1 MRVAI
6 DAHLLSDQQSY
17 RGAGVSNY
25 SAELLRALGALML
38 EEPVQPGGALA
49 ELTAYLHAANFT
61 TPGIE
66 IVRSRLPL
74 ENPVARIAWE
84 QSLLPLHLRRQRA
97 GLVHGLVNVL
107 PLTAPCPGVVT
118 VHDLAFVRTP
128 ETMRP
133 VKRLYLTALCRAS
146 VRCAAHVIA
155 VSQQTAT
162 DLQHFFG
169 TAPARI
175 TVVHNGVAARFTPRR
190 ADELAAFRQQRG
202 LPPRYLLYLGTLEP
216 RKNLE
221 HLVRAFAQWRAA
233 TAATPGTHDVKLVLA
248 GAKGWYYTEIF
259 RAVETLGL
267 AEQVIFPGF
276 IPSAELPDWYAAATA
291 FVYPSLFE
299 GFGLPVLEAMAC
311 GTPVVCSRAPGVS
324 EVAGDAALTFPPHD
338 VDALAAA
345 LEVVVNQPAARQ
357 ELAARGL
364 AQAARFTWRRSAAAT
379 LAIYRRFCQ

>member
-25 SAELLRALGALML
+25 SAELLKALGALAL
-38 EEPVQPGGALA
+38 EVQTQPGSAPT
-49 ELTAYLHAANFT
+49 ELIAYLHAERFMA
-61 TPGIE
+61 PGIQLM
-66 IVRSRLPL
+66 RSRLPL
-74 ENPVARIAWE
+74 ENPLARIAWE

-97 GLVHGLVNVL
+97 SLVHGLVNVL
-107 PLTAPCPGVVT
+107 PLAAPCPGVVT

-128 ETMRP
+128 ATLP
-133 VKRLYLTALCRAS
+133 LLKRIYLTALCRAS
-146 VRCAAHVIA
+146 VRRAAHVIA
-155 VSQQTAT
+155 VSHQTAA

-169 TAPARI
+169 APSDRI
-175 TVVHNGVAARFTPRR
+175 SVVHNGVAARFTPRSVE
-190 ADELAAFRQQRG
+190 AQAAFRQRRR

-221 HLVRAFAQWRAA
+221 QLVRAFAQWRVATA
-233 TAATPGTHDVKLVLA
+233 TAAHDVKLVLA

-259 RAVETLGL
+259 RTVEALGL

-276 IPSAELPDWYAAATA
+276 IAGDELPDWYAAATA

-324 EVAGDAALTFPPHD
+324 EVAGDAALTFPLHD
-338 VDALAAA
+338 DAAVMAA
-345 LEVVVNQPAARQ
+345 LELVVNQPAVRQ

-364 AQAARFTWRRSAAAT
+364 MQAARFTWRRSAEAT
-379 LAIYRRFCQ
+379 LAIYRHFSR

>member
-1 MRVAI
+1 
-6 DAHLLSDQQSY
+6 
-17 RGAGVSNY
+17 
-25 SAELLRALGALML
+25 
-38 EEPVQPGGALA
+38 
-49 ELTAYLHAANFT
+49 
-61 TPGIE
+61 
-66 IVRSRLPL
+66 
-74 ENPVARIAWE
+74 
-84 QSLLPLHLRRQRA
+84 
-97 GLVHGLVNVL
+97 VNVL
-107 PLTAPCPGVVT
+107 PLAAPCPGVVT

-146 VRCAAHVIA
+146 VRRAAHVIA

-162 DLQHFFG
+162 DLQHCFG
-169 TAPARI
+169 TPPARI

-202 LPPRYLLYLGTLEP
+202 LPSRYLLYLGTLEP

-221 HLVRAFAQWRAA
+221 HLVRAFAQWRTA
-233 TAATPGTHDVKLVLA
+233 TATMPATHDVKLVLA

-259 RAVETLGL
+259 RAVEALGL

-276 IPSAELPDWYAAATA
+276 IPGDELPDWYAAATA
-291 FVYPSLFE
+291 FVFPSRFE

-357 ELAARGL
+357 ELAKRGL
-364 AQAARFTWRRSAAAT
+364 AQAARFTWRRSAETT
-379 LAIYRRFCQ
+379 LAIYRRFRQ